1 MINTQKLSAD
11 VAALRNSKNISMDVA
26 CKEVGISKPTFSRI
40 ERGVSFPDSVTL
52 LKLCKWLDTNPMS
65 YLN

>member
-1 MINTQKLSAD
+1 MINTVKLSAD